1 MLLIQLTNSVAL
13 GQDGAGFFAQAGGVI
28 VQQGTLQL
36 VQQAGQVQVSA
47 GFFAPQLGQNL
58 LWISF
63 VPQAG
68 QVQPLGASGRFA
80 PHSGQNFDVMPLA
93 PQAGQSQVSEGFG
106 SGFLAPQS
114 GQKRDLMFLKPQAG
128 QSQVDAGASEPGPSL
143 IPSPGAGPMWA
154 SAPTGAAGAVLGFM
168 PWNMLPSWGMTAW
181 AAAIPTPR
189 LMMSPTMLPP
199 VSRQETSSRRLF
211 YKLFQTRPA

>member
-36 VQQAGQVQVSA
+36 VQQAGQIQVSA

-68 QVQPLGASGRFA
+68 Q
-80 PHSGQNFDVMPLA
+80 NIDVMPLA

-128 QSQVDAGASEPGPSL
+128 QSQVDAGASEPGPSR

-168 PWNMLPSWGMTAW
+168 PWNMLSSWGMTAW

-189 LMMSPTMLPP
+189 PMMSPTMLPP